1 MTLIGWIQIL
11 IYCAIIIA
19 ITPVLGGY
27 MTKVFGG
34 ERTFLSPVLH
44 PVEAVIYKIA
54 GVDERRE
61 QGWLMYTVGMLLFH
75 VGGFLILYA
84 LMRLQAGLW
93 FNPAEQSAVAEDLSF
108 NTAMSFITNTN
119 WQNYGGEST
128 MSYLVQMLGLTHQ
141 NYLSAATGIVLAIV
155 LIRGFARASFK
166 TVGNFWVDVTR
177 CTLYVL
183 LPICVPYALFLVWQ
197 GIPQTLGAYVDAT
210 TLEGAKQTIAL
221 GPVASQIAIKMLGTN
236 GGGFFNANA
245 AHPFENPTALSN
257 YVQIISIFALGAA
270 LTNVFGRM
278 VGNTRQGWAVL
289 AVMGVLFLAGVTVC
303 YWAEAHGNEA
313 LTALGLTGGNLEG
326 KEVRFGIAASSLF
339 AVITTDASCG
349 AVNAMHDSFTAIGG
363 MIPLINIQ
371 LGEII
376 VGGVGSGMYGMLL
389 FVIISIFVAGLMV
402 GRTPEYVGKKIEAK
416 EVKMAMLAI
425 LVLPLMYLGWTAVA
439 MLVPSA
445 VAAMNNPGPHGFT
458 EVLYAYTSQTG
469 NNGSAFAGLSA
480 NTLFYNITG
489 AIAMGVGRFWMIIP
503 TMAIAGSLAAK
514 KSVPASAG
522 TFPTTGGLFV
532 GLVVGVIVIVG
543 GLTFFPALALGPIVE
558 QLAMNAG
565 TLFSSN

>member
-1 MTLIGWIQIL
+1 
-11 IYCAIIIA
+11 
-19 ITPVLGGY
+19 
-27 MTKVFGG
+27 
-34 ERTFLSPVLH
+34 
-44 PVEAVIYKIA
+44 
-54 GVDERRE
+54 
-61 QGWLMYTVGMLLFH
+61 
-75 VGGFLILYA
+75 
-84 LMRLQAGLW
+84 
-93 FNPAEQSAVAEDLSF
+93 
-108 NTAMSFITNTN
+108 
-119 WQNYGGEST
+119 
-128 MSYLVQMLGLTHQ
+128 VQMLGLTHQ

-210 TLEGAKQTIAL
+210 TLEGAKQTIAV

-245 AHPFENPTALSN
+245 SHPFENPTALSN

-278 VGNTRQGWAVL
+278 VGNQRQGWAIL
-289 AVMGVLFLAGVTVC
+289 AVMGVLFIAGVFFC
-303 YWAEAHGNEA
+303 YWAEAHGNDA
-313 LTALGLTGGNLEG
+313 MNALGLTGGNMEG
-326 KEVRFGIAASSLF
+326 KEVRFGIVASALF
-339 AVITTDASCG
+339 AVITTAASCG
-349 AVNAMHDSFTAIGG
+349 AVNAMHDSFTALGG

-425 LVLPLMYLGWTAVA
+425 LVLPLMYLGWTAV
-439 MLVPSA
+439 LVPSA

-458 EVLYAYTSQTG
+458 EVLYAYVSQDG

-480 NTLFYNITG
+480 NTPFYNLSG
-489 AIAMGVGRFWMIIP
+489 AMAMAVGRFWMIIP
-503 TMAIAGSLAAK
+503 TMIIAGSLANK
-514 KSVPASAG
+514 KLVPASAG

-558 QLAMNAG
+558 QLAINAG